1 MEATLIE
8 ELMKQGALVGVLS
21 FCGAILWK
29 RYDKFTQRTSEELST
44 IRTEMNRYKDEDRVK
59 MQDIIGEN
67 TRSLDRQTSM
77 MDRTSR
83 IMECLIEEIKD
94 FKEGELYQEHLGR
107 RIKPIRK

>member
-21 FCGAILWK
+21 FCGWILWK
-29 RYDKFTQRTSEELST
+29 RYDKFTQRTSDELT
-44 IRTEMNRYKDEDRVK
+44 TLRNEMNRYKDDDRTK
-59 MQDIIGEN
+59 MQEIIGAN
-67 TRSLDRQTSM
+67 TRSLDRQTNM

-94 FKEGELYQEHLGR
+94 FKEGELYQEH
-107 RIKPIRK
+107 IERKKRN

>member
-1 MEATLIE
+1 METTLIE

-29 RYDKFTQRTSEELST
+29 RYDKFTQKTSDELAT
-44 IRTEMNRYKDEDRVK
+44 LRNEMNRYKDDDRTK
-59 MQDIIGEN
+59 MQEIIGAN
-67 TRSLDRQTSM
+67 TRSLDRQTAM

-94 FKEGELYQEHLGR
+94 FKEGELYQEH
-107 RIKPIRK
+107 IERKKRG